1 MRAKAAPLQA
11 LGDRTS
17 QQPTL
22 FRGRGRE
29 RLPRADA
36 GRLLSQKTSEQPR
49 NEQRMTK
56 QGTFVYWAGVSPD
69 AKGTNLYNPILVRY
83 FRRSDRETLSR
94 RRHPGSATLRKQ
106 QVMQKSF
113 NEIVEEIVRKDPR
126 FEAAAY
132 EFVKEALEF
141 TIKQNKRSQTGLNV
155 HVTAKE
161 LMAGFQQYALK
172 EFGPMAMTVFEYWRV
187 TSSQDV
193 GDIVFN
199 LIGAGV
205 FGKTDSDSPG
215 DFQDGVDFQEAFV
228 APFEPLK
235 TSTAKRS

>member
-1 MRAKAAPLQA
+1 MAA
-11 LGDRTS
+11 R
-17 QQPTL
+17 
-22 FRGRGRE
+22 FIGRR
-29 RLPRADA
+29 
-36 GRLLSQKTSEQPR
+36 KTSELR
-49 NEQRMTK
+49 KNEQGMTK
-56 QGTFVYWAGVSPD
+56 AATSVYWHRVSPD
-69 AKGTNLYNPILVRY
+69 AKGTGLYNPILVCH
-83 FRRSDRETLSR
+83 FRWSNRETLSR
-94 RRHPGSATLRKQ
+94 RRYPGSATLRKQ

-113 NEIVEEIVRKDPR
+113 NEIVEEIVKKDPR
-126 FEAAAY
+126 YEAAAY

-161 LMAGFQQYALK
+161 LMTGFQQYALK

-193 GDIVFN
+193 GNIVFN

-235 TSTAKRS
+235 TSTSKRS